1 MSLGKD
7 ADIILNMV
15 LAEREI
21 VFRPRDV
28 YIHEKRMRRLALYVM
43 QFAIQ
48 NLKNPSSKILS
59 NKFLRSI
66 VQLGCPLDFENMTD
80 WLFVLYTL
88 NFSLWY
94 PKSTKQW
101 QIRGL
106 TGFYA
111 LGAALKRAVLEG
123 IKIWDPVYYTRI
135 TEDEMKYI
143 FRSDNGTEIP
153 FLNKRRNILRQVG
166 SVLLQKYE
174 GTFVNCID
182 LCEGNSSDL
191 IKLLANEFETYKD
204 VGEYK
209 HMEVCFY
216 TKAMLLV
223 SHIWEHYRGKKHRP
237 ILDLQTMASVIFC
250 DYRVPQVF
258 LRFGII
264 RYSPF
269 LKEKFEQNVTLNSGS
284 PEDLE
289 IRGSL
294 LWLIKRVYQETELMI
309 KKHLHL
315 KPSLSEILQYV
326 PFIVNNFVFA
336 YRRTFERE
344 LMENTTFHNITTE
357 QY

>member
-28 YIHEKRMRRLALYVM
+28 YIVEKRMRRLVLRVI
-43 QFAIQ
+43 QFAMQ
-48 NLKNPSSKILS
+48 NSKKPSLNILS
-59 NKFLRSI
+59 NNFLRSI
-66 VQLGCPLDFENMTD
+66 VQLSCPLNFENMTN

-101 QIRGL
+101 QVRGF
-106 TGFYA
+106 TGFYG
-111 LGAALKRAVLEG
+111 LGVALKRAVLEG

-143 FRSDNGTEIP
+143 FRSDNGIEIP
-153 FLNKRRNILRQVG
+153 FLNKRRNILHQVG

-174 GTFVNCID
+174 GTFANCID
-182 LCEGNSSDL
+182 LCEGNSTDL
-191 IKLLANEFETYKD
+191 IKLLAKEFETYRD

-209 HMEVCFY
+209 YMEV
-216 TKAMLLV
+216 
-223 SHIWEHYRGKKHRP
+223 P
-237 ILDLQTMASVIFC
+237 
-250 DYRVPQVF
+250 
-258 LRFGII
+258 
-264 RYSPF
+264 
-269 LKEKFEQNVTLNSGS
+269 LNSGS

-294 LWLIKRVYQETELMI
+294 LWIIKRVYQETELMI

-326 PFIVNNFVFA
+326 PFLVNNFVFA

-344 LMENTTFHNITTE
+344 LMENTPFHNIITE